1 MAGTILAMS
10 NEIVRPQL
18 ADIWRI
24 ARCHRDA
31 PHLGQLSGVTYNPV
45 FVLGEHRS
53 GTTILYK
60 LLALSGSF
68 NYLTAYHTLHY
79 GQLLAN
85 HDNGTTAQ
93 VCQELNELLRSLGV
107 STRLVDEI
115 EFTADYPEEYC
126 FVLQDRSLS
135 FCLRR
140 RNLRAFDQLCRKLQY
155 TGDPGRQLLLK
166 NPFDF
171 DNFLTIKRLVPS
183 ARFVFIH
190 RHPLFTLN
198 SILQMVRRN
207 WREGNVI
214 NQLYSPT
221 YARLQGNQ
229 AFTDLMQWLLKSDS
243 PLQLGRR
250 LMARRIARRARY
262 YRQHI
267 AELPDADYLSLR
279 YEDLCRD
286 PQDQMARIFRFL
298 GETPRHAVDYA
309 PWIRPRRLDL
319 LPDLKRV
326 EATLQ
331 RRFQTAITYH
341 GYDREIT

>member
-1 MAGTILAMS
+1 MS
-10 NEIVRPQL
+10 NATVRPQA

-24 ARCHRDA
+24 RRCRRDA
-31 PHLGQLSGVTYNPV
+31 PYLGPLTDVTYHPV

-68 NYLTAYHTLHY
+68 NYLTAYHTLY
-79 GQLLAN
+79 YEQLLAN
-85 HDNGTTAQ
+85 HCNGTTAQ
-93 VCQELNELLRSLGV
+93 ARQELNEFLRSLGV

-126 FVLQDRSLS
+126 FFLQPRSLS
-135 FCLRR
+135 FRLRS
-140 RNLRAFDQLCRKLQY
+140 RNFRVFDQLCKKLQY

-171 DNFLTIKRLVPS
+171 DNFLTIKRLLPA

-198 SILQMVRRN
+198 SMLQMMRRN

-214 NQLYSPT
+214 NQLYSRI
-221 YARLQGNQ
+221 YARLQGNRG
-229 AFTDLMQWLLKSDS
+229 FVGFMQWLLRADS
-243 PLQLGRR
+243 RAQLGQH
-250 LMARRIARRARY
+250 LMARRIAQRASY
-262 YRQHI
+262 YRHHI
-267 AELPDADYLSLR
+267 TKLVDGDYISLR

-286 PQDQMARIFRFL
+286 PRGQMERIFLFL
-298 GETPRHAVDYA
+298 EETPRHEVDYA
-309 PWIRPRRLDL
+309 RWIRPRRLDL
-319 LPDLKRV
+319 LPELQRV
-326 EATLQ
+326 EVALRQ
-331 RRFQTAITYH
+331 HFQTAIAYH
-341 GYDREIT
+341 GYDRELI

>member
-1 MAGTILAMS
+1 MS
-10 NEIVRPQL
+10 NGIVQPQM

-24 ARCHRDA
+24 ARCRRDA
-31 PHLGQLSGVTYNPV
+31 PYLGQLSGVTYDPV
-45 FVLGEHRS
+45 FVLGELRS

-68 NYLTAYHTLHY
+68 NYLTAYQSLYY

-85 HDNGTTAQ
+85 HNNGTTAQ
-93 VCQELNELLRSLGV
+93 VCQELNDLLRALGV

-126 FVLQDRSLS
+126 FVLQARSLS
-135 FCLRR
+135 FRLRR
-140 RNLRAFDQLCRKLQY
+140 RNLRTFDQLCRTLQY
-155 TGDPGRQLLLK
+155 TGDRGRRLLLK

-198 SILQMVRRN
+198 SMLQMVRRN

-214 NQLYSPT
+214 FQLYSPT
-221 YARLQGNQ
+221 YARLQGNH
-229 AFTDLMQWLLKSDS
+229 AFRGLVQWLLKSDS

-250 LMARRIARRARY
+250 MLARRIARRARY

-267 AELPDADYLSLR
+267 TELPDADYLSLR

-286 PQDQMARIFRFL
+286 PQGQMERIFLFL
-298 GETPRHAVDYA
+298 GEAPRHAVDYA

-331 RRFQTAITYH
+331 QRFQTAITYH